1 VYIRHVTPKRRH
13 TWVGFALF
21 ALLAILGLFVLG
33 GVAAGVALF
42 VAMLVFIF
50 ACIYALR
57 EQKADAPDKTG
68 LTGWFGHWF

>member
-1 VYIRHVTPKRRH
+1 MPAKRRH

-33 GVAAGVALF
+33 GVAAGVDLF

-50 ACIYALR
+50 ACIYALHGQ
-57 EQKADAPDKTG
+57 EADAAERTG
-68 LTGWFGHWF
+68 VTGWFGGWF